1 MCRITLN
8 RKKAEL
14 KLGVYC
20 LSKDWDDK
28 LGLPKKNSDD
38 EKIKTA
44 KIHNVQS
51 LIDNWVH
58 DAEREGKQITAAQ
71 LKDSLTGKTEFKHT
85 LVSMSKWVIERYE
98 KTNQAPEQLSKLKQT
113 FKYLEQYLIWD
124 KKIGLQLE
132 NVTNQT
138 VKDFESYLKSEAKY
152 GPMQKNLDVN
162 TIGKHLTRFKT
173 IWNYA
178 MSSELVTKNVFSGYR
193 ILKIKRRKIS
203 LSLEEFKVLR
213 DLDLSKCPEKDR
225 VRDTFIFCC
234 YMGMRFGDAQGLL
247 INDLQLSKSKKINTE
262 NFGKMDFLSDK
273 NNAQIQVPILSAAK
287 EILDK
292 YSENNFRI
300 IEGWLLPQFTNQH
313 ANRVLKELAI
323 DAKIDSTKKL
333 TFHLSRHT
341 CAQLQFEAEIQE
353 KVTAAWLGQI
363 SNSIT
368 SQYQNTYDKILFQA
382 AVKFESYLST

>member
-8 RKKAEL
+8 RKKSEL
-14 KLGVYC
+14 KLGIYC
-20 LSKDWDDK
+20 FSKDWDDK
-28 LGLPKKNSDD
+28 IGLPKKNSDG
-38 EKIKTA
+38 ETIKRIKIQ
-44 KIHNVQS
+44 NVQT
-51 LIDNWVH
+51 LIDNWVL

-138 VKDFESYLKSEAKY
+138 VKDFESYLKCEAKY